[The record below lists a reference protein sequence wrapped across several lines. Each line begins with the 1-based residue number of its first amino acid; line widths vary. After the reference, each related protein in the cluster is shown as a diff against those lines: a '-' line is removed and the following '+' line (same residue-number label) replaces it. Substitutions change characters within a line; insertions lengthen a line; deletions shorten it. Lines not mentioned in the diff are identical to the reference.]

1 MDEGPGYWGRGGT
14 ASAMAIVTS
23 TLMTDHEIYV
33 PPKLVGATVNQ
44 NPPTQHP
51 LDAHSYSVVD
61 EG

>member
-1 MDEGPGYWGRGGT
+1 
-14 ASAMAIVTS
+14 MAIVTS

-33 PPKLVGATVNQ
+33 PPKLVGATV
-44 NPPTQHP
+44 TQHP